1 MNDLDNWRTWASI
14 NFKVNEPFL
23 LGPSIND
30 PVRPNHL
37 SNLMQATN
45 EFSGLTMPVFSAFG
59 WAGEETALKYALAQL
74 QLFIDALYLRLP
86 ADVRDDFPS
95 RGLSPENQNVY
106 LATGDTFD
114 KDAYIA
120 FNARPMSLEVQLG
133 IVGKTLLSK
142 GFAAV
147 TKDPIAAHHILSQLD
162 PNWTLRVQQMQLDSE
177 TGERAHHLD
186 LFKDSVNNFTEE
198 QAREIFGRAAY
209 LNEEDKWA
217 APVYLSL
224 RLQSERV
231 AAMGLAVLDI
241 CTDLITTLMPTLRLF
256 TGKKPKKT
264 RPSKSSAKVARRP
277 TDIMEETPAGE
288 QAITGSIKSMADSFT
303 YIAELKPLHIRRG
316 FINLT
321 PAHWPFF
328 AVSNRAETRDVTVVF
343 GGRQDRHSS
352 VWRLQPDDQ
361 ARLVLGPLVHEWLEE
376 NFANSEAIR
385 IAARRLEN
393 DEIRI
398 TLDAAA

>member
-1 MNDLDNWRTWASI
+1 
-14 NFKVNEPFL
+14 
-23 LGPSIND
+23 
-30 PVRPNHL
+30 
-37 SNLMQATN
+37 
-45 EFSGLTMPVFSAFG
+45 MPVFSAFG
-59 WAGEETALKYALAQL
+59 WAGEETALKFALAQL
-74 QLFIDALYLRLP
+74 QMFIEALYLRLP
-86 ADVRDDFPS
+86 PDVRDEFPS

-106 LATGDTFD
+106 LATGDSYE

-120 FNARPMSLEVQLG
+120 FNARPMSLEIQLG

-142 GFAAV
+142 GLAAV
-147 TKDPIAAHHILSQLD
+147 NKDPVAAHHVITQLD
-162 PNWTLRVQQMQLDSE
+162 PNWSLRVQQMQLDAE

-186 LFKDSVNNFTEE
+186 LFKDSVNNFTED
-198 QAREIFGRAAY
+198 QAREIFARAAY

-224 RLQSERV
+224 RLPSERV
-231 AAMGLAVLDI
+231 AAMSLAVVDI
-241 CTDLITTLMPTLRLF
+241 SADLVGTLMPTLRLF
-256 TGKKPKKT
+256 TGKKTKKS
-264 RPSKSSAKVARRP
+264 RPSKATAKASRRP
-277 TDIMEETPAGE
+277 AESVEETPAGE

-303 YIAELKPLHIRRG
+303 YVADLKPLHIRRG

-328 AVSNRAETRDVTVVF
+328 AASNRAETRDVTVVF

-361 ARLVLGPLVHEWLEE
+361 ARFVLGALVHVWLEE
-376 NFANSEAIR
+376 NFANSDSIR
-385 IAARRLEN
+385 VAARRLDN

-398 TLDAAA
+398 TLDAAG

>member
-1 MNDLDNWRTWASI
+1 
-14 NFKVNEPFL
+14 
-23 LGPSIND
+23 
-30 PVRPNHL
+30 
-37 SNLMQATN
+37 MQASK

-59 WAGEETALKYALAQL
+59 WAGEENALKFALAQL

-86 ADVRDDFPS
+86 PDVRDEFTT
-95 RGLSPENQNVY
+95 RGLSQETQNVY
-106 LATGDTFD
+106 LATGDTYD
-114 KDAYIA
+114 KEAYIA

-142 GFAAV
+142 GLAAIN
-147 TKDPIAAHHILSQLD
+147 KDPVAAHHVLTQLD
-162 PNWTLRVQQMQLDSE
+162 PNWTLRVQQMQVDAES
-177 TGERAHHLD
+177 GERAHHLD
-186 LFKDSVNNFTEE
+186 LFKESVNNLNEE
-198 QAREIFGRAAY
+198 QAREVFGRAAY
-209 LNEEDKWA
+209 LNEEDKWVT
-217 APVYLSL
+217 PVYLSL
-224 RLQSERV
+224 RMSSERV

-241 CTDLITTLMPTLRLF
+241 AADLVATLMPTLRLF
-256 TGKKPKKT
+256 TGKKAKKA
-264 RPSKSSAKVARRP
+264 RPAKSTAKTPRRMP
-277 TDIMEETPAGE
+277 EAAEEAPAGE

-328 AVSNRAETRDVTVVF
+328 ASSNRTETRDVTIVF

-361 ARLVLGPLVHEWLEE
+361 ARIVLGAQVHEWLEE
-376 NFANSEAIR
+376 NFANSDAIR
-385 IAARRLEN
+385 VMARRLDN